1 MGLHFS
7 IWLGENTLVSRYLK
21 METFTVKKLSRCS
34 VLLFNNRL
42 AVEPQEAFYLII
54 LTNFVAF

>member
-1 MGLHFS
+1 
-7 IWLGENTLVSRYLK
+7 
-21 METFTVKKLSRCS
+21 METFTVKKLSQCS

-42 AVEPQEAFYLII
+42 ALELQEAFYLII